1 VDVDAIISEL
11 FAYISK
17 VFTKDVLKSLDDSQ
31 TDLKK
36 DSKKDFLK
44 DLNES

>member
-1 VDVDAIISEL
+1 MDVDAIISEL

-17 VFTKDVLKSLDDSQ
+17 VFNKDVLKSLDDSQ
-31 TDLKK
+31 TGLKK